1 MRSLKLIIIFALIVV
16 ISSCKSTFYITNTNT
31 QNIDNSGILYALPK
45 TKLNINIEVTETH
58 KQKGPFS
65 DYTYLYFNTK
75 NAITE
80 NDVEYRIS
88 DISVQNVPV
97 IDSTNIYCI
106 NPSKS
111 NSTSLVNLTPE
122 GFIAGINLND
132 YRAEKIQIEQKD
144 ISELSQKNKIL
155 DYADYSL
162 KSIQET
168 AYDTIYKEVIRDS
181 VLVRIPIIK
190 KKKVF
195 KSTKKQAKEIAD
207 ILFLLRDDRNALLI
221 GENDGNNFPDGKAI
235 KIMLEELNK
244 LENQYMSLFTGREI
258 KVKKNYEFNIV
269 PKKILADS
277 LMYIFSFSEK
287 SGVSYINASSG
298 KEIYLKFN
306 GNNELKLTDNFT
318 KINLETNEDDKKGFE
333 GLIYRIPANIITE
346 IIYDNTVI
354 FKKAVKISQFGTLN
368 IIPADI
374 VNDNISIEFYP
385 RYGSLKR
392 ISKIKAE

>member
-1 MRSLKLIIIFALIVV
+1 MKPFKTIILFAIIILLF
-16 ISSCKSTFYITNTNT
+16 SCNSTFYITNTNT

-45 TKLNINIEVTETH
+45 TKLNINIEVTEVH

-75 NAITE
+75 NAITQ
-80 NDVEYRIS
+80 NDTEYRIS
-88 DISVQNVPV
+88 DISVQSIPV
-97 IDSTNIYCI
+97 IDSSNIYCI

-144 ISELSQKNKIL
+144 ISELSQKNRIL

-207 ILFLLRDDRNALLI
+207 ILFLLRDDRSALLI
-221 GENDGNNFPDGKAI
+221 GENDGNNFPDGEAI
-235 KIMLEELNK
+235 KVMLDELNK

-287 SGVSYINASSG
+287 SGISNIDESSG

-318 KINLETNEDDKKGFE
+318 KISLATNKDAKKGIE
-333 GLIYRIPANIITE
+333 GLIYRIPANINSE

-354 FKKAVKISQFGTLN
+354 FKKAIKISQFGALN
-368 IIPADI
+368 IIPSDI
-374 VNDNISIEFYP
+374 FNENISVEFYP
-385 RYGSLKR
+385 QYGSLKR
-392 ISKIKAE
+392 ISKIKED

>member
-1 MRSLKLIIIFALIVV
+1 MKTYKNILIFLFVIL
-16 ISSCKSTFYITNTNT
+16 ISSCKSTFYIKNTNT
-31 QNIDNSGILYALPK
+31 LNNNNSGILYALPK
-45 TKLNINIEVTETH
+45 TKVKINIEVTETH

-75 NAITE
+75 NAITKNE
-80 NDVEYRIS
+80 VEYRIS
-88 DISVQNVPV
+88 DISINTVPV
-97 IDSTNIYCI
+97 IDSTNLYCI
-106 NPSKS
+106 NSSESKS
-111 NSTSLVNLTPE
+111 TSFVNLTPE
-122 GFIAGINLND
+122 GFLAGINLND

-144 ISELSQKNKIL
+144 ISELNQKNRIL

-221 GENDGNNFPDGKAI
+221 GENDGNNFPDGEAI

-258 KVKKNYEFNIV
+258 KIKKKYEFNIV
-269 PKKILADS
+269 PKKNLADS

-287 SGVSYINASSG
+287 SGISSG
-298 KEIYLKFN
+298 NKISGKKIFLKFN
-306 GNNELKLTDNFT
+306 GNKELNLTDNFT
-318 KINLETNEDDKKGFE
+318 KFNLLNKLDDKKGYE
-333 GLIYRIPANIITE
+333 GFIYRIPANISSE
-346 IIYDNTVI
+346 IIYNHKVI
-354 FKKAVKISQFGTLN
+354 FKKMIKISQFGTLN
-368 IIPADI
+368 IIPAEI
-374 VNDNISIEFYP
+374 VNEHTSIEFYP
-385 RYGSLKR
+385 QYGSLKR
-392 ISKIKAE
+392 ISRIKEE